1 MLVLKKHIT
10 NVIYRHLSESLN
22 SEKETDLSVDYFSLD
37 TDSGIRLYRDDRSL
51 SFNFFDDS
59 LFIEIK
65 DPANPVIRIDV
76 NEMSELN
83 LLQYAID
90 LLVELFVHKNWH
102 MSVGILSVSNFWE
115 FAESYKN
122 GSLDL
127 SEGFP
132 VQK

>member
-10 NVIYRHLSESLN
+10 SVIYRHLAESLN

-37 TDSGIRLYRDDRSL
+37 TDAGIRLYRDDSSL

-65 DPANPVIRIDV
+65 DPANPVIRIDM

-90 LLVELFVHKNWH
+90 LLVELFVHKNWN
-102 MSVGILSVSNFWE
+102 MSVGILSVSNLWE
-115 FAESYKN
+115 LAESYKN
-122 GSLDL
+122 GTLDL

>member
-10 NVIYRHLSESLN
+10 NVIHRHLSESLN

-37 TDSGIRLYRDDRSL
+37 TDSGICLYRDDSSL

-65 DPANPVIRIDV
+65 DPASPVMRIDV
-76 NEMSELN
+76 NEMSELK

-90 LLVELFVHKNWH
+90 LLVKLFVNKNWH
-102 MSVGILSVSNFWE
+102 MSVGILSVSNLWE

-122 GSLDL
+122 GTLDL